1 MTDKPNKQKYGYNAD
16 AKKHIGDNDQ
26 RQRGYTAQ
34 AAEPLD
40 PSKLEPPIGDTAVQP
55 PKRPASEEE

>member
-1 MTDKPNKQKYGYNAD
+1 MTDKPNKEKYGYNAD

-34 AAEPLD
+34 ATEPLD

-55 PKRPASEEE
+55 PKRPASAEK